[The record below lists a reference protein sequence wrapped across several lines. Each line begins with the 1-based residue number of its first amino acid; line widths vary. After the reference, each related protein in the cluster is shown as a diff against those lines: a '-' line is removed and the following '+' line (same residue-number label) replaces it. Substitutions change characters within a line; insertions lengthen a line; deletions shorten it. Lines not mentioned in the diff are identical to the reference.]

1 MCTCNQKTVTLK
13 SFVCISRGERW
24 AWFYKRS
31 GKKPNGRPTCAEKS
45 NFGYRN
51 SLPFSFCI
59 LFSGFVLLSRFCCS
73 LLQCSS
79 MGKKSG
85 RSAAKNIQNAYPFGW
100 ETDTNTHTFE
110 KKSLGYL
117 GIKWNFSVFAS
128 NVNCICSRFFS
139 SSQATYISWSNLLL
153 LIFVIQS
160 NEISLVRKIEVRA
173 WSST

>member
-110 KKSLGYL
+110 KKAWDTWESN
-117 GIKWNFSVFAS
+117 GIFQFSHRMWTVFAVGFFLLRKPHIS
-128 NVNCICSRFFS
+128 VGRICSYSFS
-139 SSQATYISWSNLLL
+139 SSSRMKS
-153 LIFVIQS
+153 
-160 NEISLVRKIEVRA
+160 R
-173 WSST
+173 